1 MKKVNIWESGVSKS
15 TTYINDVDD
24 IIKYIKESKN
34 ISFSVIDQNGLQDG
48 SITTQLVDIVNK
60 NAKEQNVEVTYVDGD
75 HPFFYDQFD
84 DIYFSKEFF
93 DKNKAIILEAIED
106 VMFNQDSVFI
116 SKYAYS
122 DELVKNLCLTATSI
136 CFDNEIKVPDEVKK
150 ILKRNH
156 INAYSYKNGERQEI
170 SSNEILG
177 QDYNNVI
184 SDSDDLY
191 IKNNVTDLENLKYIP
206 KNKTIHIDQVNKF
219 KLGIELSED
228 YDSLYNI
235 ISKLREN
242 GQHNK
247 VVISIRNRNAFSK
260 SKLYNSDFDFTV
272 EGVDIEPY
280 KIDDLKKEDEL
291 LDLMVRD
298 IKNANYSPFEK
309 YLAAYNIVKKFK
321 KYLENSEDKTQSRN
335 IRKLLNNDYMVCVG
349 YANLLQ
355 ELLKRLDI
363 PVYEYNVLTDTSYD
377 KGFTLEEKPVELAG
391 HARVILYIN
400 DPKYDIS
407 GFYVADPTWD
417 NDLLDDYYN
426 HALMSFDKTGQEKR
440 LFELSKEDIVMN
452 CKSME
457 EFSSHVNFLLNRY
470 KKNQFSSLLNKD
482 EKQKETNAIKSLVDI
497 INNIL
502 ISLMPEKYLELKK
515 KYPSLTEPEFNI
527 DEVYNF
533 ITEAGEIFIDNLGK
547 DVSIDTVI
555 EAASVVNKD
564 IFGFDEEQLNEYKK
578 DLLDKN
584 IKMDKIAFPYYYD
597 NNINIKK

>member
-1 MKKVNIWESGVSKS
+1 MKKVNIWETGVSKS
-15 TTYINDVDD
+15 ITYINDIDD

-48 SITTQLVDIVNK
+48 SITTQLVDIVDE
-60 NAKEQNVEVTYVDGD
+60 NAKEQNVEVIYVDD
-75 HPFFYDQFD
+75 NHPFFYDQFGD
-84 DIYFSKEFF
+84 VYFSKDFF
-93 DKNKAIILEAIED
+93 NKNKDIILNVIED
-106 VMFNQDSVFI
+106 VMFKRDSVYI

-122 DELVKNLCLTATSI
+122 DELVKNLCLTANSI
-136 CFDNEIKVPDEVKK
+136 SFDSEINVPYEVKN
-150 ILKRNH
+150 ILKKNH
-156 INAYSYKNGERQEI
+156 INAYSCKGEKVLQISTKN
-170 SSNEILG
+170 ILG
-177 QDYNNVI
+177 QNYESVI

-191 IKNNVTDLENLKYIP
+191 IKNNITDLENLKYVPEHKI
-206 KNKTIHIDQVNKF
+206 IHIEQINKH
-219 KLGIELSED
+219 KPGMELSED
-228 YDSLYNI
+228 YDGLYNI
-235 ISKLREN
+235 ISKLRKN
-242 GQHNK
+242 GQNNK
-247 VVISIRNRNAFSK
+247 IIIKIQNRDAFLK
-260 SKLYNSDFDFTV
+260 SKLFNSNFDFVV
-272 EGVDIEPY
+272 EGIDIEPY

-291 LDLMVRD
+291 LNLMVSD
-298 IKNANYSPFEK
+298 IKDANYSLFEK

-321 KYLENSEDKTQSRN
+321 KYLENKEDTMQSRN
-335 IRKLLNNDYMVCVG
+335 VRKLLNNDYMVCLG
-349 YANLLQ
+349 YVKLLR

-363 PVYEYNVLTDTSYD
+363 PAYEYSVSTDTSYD
-377 KGFTLEEKPVELAG
+377 NGFTLEEKQVELDG
-391 HARVILYIN
+391 HARIILYIN

-440 LFELSKEDIVMN
+440 LFELSREDIVMN
-452 CKSME
+452 VKSME

-502 ISLMPEKYLELKK
+502 ISLMPEKYLELKNR
-515 KYPSLTEPEFNI
+515 YSTMMEHDDF

-547 DVSIDTVI
+547 DVSVDTVI
-555 EAASVVNKD
+555 GAASVVNKD